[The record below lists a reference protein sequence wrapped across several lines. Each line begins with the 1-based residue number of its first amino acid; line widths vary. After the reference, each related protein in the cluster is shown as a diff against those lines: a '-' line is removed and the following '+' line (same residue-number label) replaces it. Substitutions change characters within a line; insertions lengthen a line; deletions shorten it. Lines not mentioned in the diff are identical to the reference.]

1 MRQALRHIIP
11 LLMLT
16 PFGAVAQTND
26 YKVTSGMKPDAMP
39 KPLRPEHH
47 NPLPKPIFDK
57 PLNAEQSSTASLSV
71 DTAHQVILL
80 IGDSM
85 TDGLGHIFVDY
96 AAENDYELH
105 TVVWYGSR
113 TDHWAKRGDLDY
125 HIKRVHPTFIVL
137 CLGTNDLGF
146 YDFSRRQQWINDI
159 INKVGD
165 IPYVWI
171 GPLPWAKIRNR
182 DLVGIIRDCVG
193 EKRFFDSSNIQ
204 IPRADGIHPTLA
216 GAKVWMNKIAQWL
229 SNPETTLH
237 PLQMRT
243 PTRMVRFVADEKHTP
258 RYKGRPAME

>member
-1 MRQALRHIIP
+1 MKRALLHIIP

-16 PFGAVAQTND
+16 PSVAVAQTND

-47 NPLPKPIFDK
+47 NPHPAPFFDK
-57 PLNAEQSSTASLSV
+57 PLHAEASSTNTLSV

-113 TDHWAKRGDLDY
+113 TDHWAKRGDLEY
-125 HIKRVHPTFIVL
+125 HINRVHPTFIVL

-146 YDFSRRQQWINDI
+146 YDFNRRQQWINDI

-165 IPYVWI
+165 IPFVWI

-182 DLVGIIRDCVG
+182 DLVGIIRNSVG
-193 EKRFFDSSNIQ
+193 EKRFFDSSNLR
-204 IPRADGIHPTLA
+204 IPRADGVHPTLA

-229 SNPETTLH
+229 SNPEVTLH
-237 PLQMRT
+237 PIQMNP
-243 PTRMVRFVADEKHTP
+243 PTRTVRFVADEKHSP
-258 RYKGRPAME
+258 KYKGRPAQY